1 MIILDTILDEKSQ
14 QSHLSGLG
22 GIDNVGLID
31 ISKCSSFHCLPLEFG
46 ENKSAKYKYLAK
58 MFDAPNFKT
67 IVG

>member
-31 ISKCSSFHCLPLEFG
+31 ISKCSLFG

-58 MFDAPNFKT
+58 MFDAPNFKA